1 MKIKIEVDSFKVSLV
16 DDTGLYHQL
25 LLSFDFDNIKTILK
39 LEMGQEDPVSF
50 ILRRLGIYTLPY
62 LDGVLS
68 LNLEAYSYNFES
80 GAREPL
86 VEPWEMKMRLRKALP
101 SNFVTEG
108 QISLGK

>member
-86 VEPWEMKMRLRKALP
+86 VEPWEMRMRLRKALP
-101 SNFVTEG
+101 SNFATEG